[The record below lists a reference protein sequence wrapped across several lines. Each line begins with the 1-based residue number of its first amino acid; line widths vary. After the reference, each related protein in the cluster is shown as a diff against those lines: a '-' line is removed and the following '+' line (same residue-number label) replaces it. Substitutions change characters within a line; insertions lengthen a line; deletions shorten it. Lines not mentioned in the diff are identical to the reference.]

1 MIKIATTRLPVID
14 LIKTRWSA
22 RAFAD
27 KPLTDE
33 QVLTLIEA
41 ASWAPSSLNEQPW
54 RYRYALRHTEAFGQ
68 LWDSLLPGN
77 QPWAKN
83 AAVMLLC
90 TTKTTFA
97 RNGAPNRYALHDTGM
112 ANAFLMLQATQMDI
126 FGHIIGGYDPLKI
139 QEAFKLS
146 NDEEVVC
153 VIALGYLGVPEQ
165 LDEPFRTREI
175 TPRSRKA
182 VEELVLETQAKNN
195 P

>member
-1 MIKIATTRLPVID
+1 
-14 LIKTRWSA
+14 
-22 RAFAD
+22 
-27 KPLTDE
+27 
-33 QVLTLIEA
+33 
-41 ASWAPSSLNEQPW
+41 
-54 RYRYALRHTEAFGQ
+54 
-68 LWDSLLPGN
+68 
-77 QPWAKN
+77 
-83 AAVMLLC
+83 MLLC

-146 NDEEVVC
+146 NDEDIVC